1 MIEEVHSSIGS
12 CREGRGKKEEEG
24 GKKTEGEKVTKNMRG
39 IRKWRAVD
47 SSYSMGMKTSR
58 MVGLVLGWIVEQAKR
73 FSQFQLILHPLIHP
87 PADTKHPTPSTE

>member
-24 GKKTEGEKVTKNMRG
+24 EKVTKKRLG
-39 IRKWRAVD
+39 IRKWRVVE
-47 SSYSMGMKTSR
+47 SRYSMGMKTSR